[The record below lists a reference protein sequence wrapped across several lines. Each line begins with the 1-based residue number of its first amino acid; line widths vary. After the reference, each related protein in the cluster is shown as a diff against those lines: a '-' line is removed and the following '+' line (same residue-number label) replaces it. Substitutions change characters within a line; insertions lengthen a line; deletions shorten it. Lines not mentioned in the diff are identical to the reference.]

1 MKKLS
6 IAVLAV
12 FAGVLCFGDVT
23 FELRFPQKELKPQGK
38 STVAFK
44 KFSCGPENFVPGP
57 DGGFAFQLSDK
68 NEQAKQHPGYNAVAN
83 VPFAKG
89 SFEVCCKVSK
99 RKPGTAVRLIHVY
112 SPAKK
117 TKDLLIYYCFIN
129 AGGDMMF
136 MIQVKKEQFKL
147 RIPKREFDAG
157 KFNTF
162 KLTWN
167 AEKMACYL
175 NGTLIEDRPLPPE
188 FAAVA
193 AQERTWSNL
202 EVLPVFPHLRD
213 AWENRIAVASLIF
226 RDDDK

>member
-1 MKKLS
+1 MRKLS
-6 IAVLAV
+6 IAMLAV
-12 FAGVLCFGDVT
+12 VAGAMCFGDVT
-23 FELRFPQKELKPQGK
+23 FELRFPKKEFKPRAK

-68 NEQAKQHPGYNAVAN
+68 NEQAKEYPGYNAVSN

-89 SFEVCCKVSK
+89 SFEICFKVLK
-99 RKPGTAVRLIHVY
+99 RKPGTGVRLMHVY

-117 TKDLLIYYCFIN
+117 TGDLLIYYCFVDP
-129 AGGDMMF
+129 AGDMIF

-147 RIPKREFDAG
+147 RISKQEFKAEE
-157 KFNTF
+157 FNTF

-167 AEKMACYL
+167 AKKMACYL
-175 NGTLIEDRPLPPE
+175 NGELIEDRPLPPE
-188 FAAVA
+188 FAGVA
-193 AQERTWSNL
+193 AQERNWSNL
-202 EVLPVFPHLRD
+202 DILRVYPQLRD
-213 AWENRIAVASLIF
+213 SWKNRVAVASLIF

>member
-1 MKKLS
+1 MGKLP
-6 IAVLAV
+6 IALLAAV
-12 FAGVLCFGDVT
+12 AGAMCFGDVT
-23 FELRFPQKELKPQGK
+23 FELRFPKKELKPQGK

-57 DGGFAFQLSDK
+57 KDGFAFLLSDK
-68 NEQAKQHPGYNAVAN
+68 NEQAKQHPSYNAVAN

-89 SFEVCCKVSK
+89 SFEVCFKVLK
-99 RKPGTAVRLIHVY
+99 RKPGTGVRLMHVY

-117 TKDLLIYYCFIN
+117 TGDLLIYYCFVN